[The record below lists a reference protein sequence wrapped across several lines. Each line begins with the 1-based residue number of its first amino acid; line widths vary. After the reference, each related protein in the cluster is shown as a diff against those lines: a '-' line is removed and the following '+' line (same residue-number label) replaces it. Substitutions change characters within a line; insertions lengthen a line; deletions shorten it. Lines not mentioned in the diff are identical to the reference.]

1 VFYSAPLPFYPAAP
15 LLPLPAAPFGNPKG
29 ILQKSKKA
37 VLKVYNQRTNRNV
50 G

>member
-1 VFYSAPLPFYPAAP
+1 V

-37 VLKVYNQRTNRNV
+37 VLKVCSQRTNFLKQYES
-50 G
+50 